1 MQVGLIRVA
10 KLAFPGAAGEFQR
23 QGMTAALVAE
33 LGDNYQRYHDWLAE
47 QLAGFE
53 KAPEVDDYSDTS
65 EFVEDWALI
74 HDVIRAEA
82 MLRVCLLFRRDG
94 RPLNRPLSFTGG
106 QTPLVDSEYRLVS
119 FV

>member
-10 KLAFPGAAGEFQR
+10 KLEFPEAAGDFQR

-47 QLAGFE
+47 HLQQFD
-53 KAPEVDDYSDTS
+53 KVPDVDDYDDTA
-65 EFVEDWALI
+65 EYVDDWALI

-82 MLRVCLLFRRDG
+82 MLRVCFLFRRDG
-94 RPLNRPLSFTGG
+94 RPLNRPLDFTRG
-106 QTPLVDSEYRLVS
+106 QTPLIDAEYRLVS
-119 FV
+119 LL